1 MTQPDQ
7 HRMPTTDHP
16 LNGEPRPT
24 LGPLILTLLIV
35 AGIVGVLAL
44 TISGITH

>member
-1 MTQPDQ
+1 LSPYGGGYE
-7 HRMPTTDHP
+7 
-16 LNGEPRPT
+16 NAASEPRPT